1 MTGRTADAVGAG
13 AAAHR
18 AAAVAG
24 VGDTRP
30 VDILYGRSPVLEALR
45 SGRAARK
52 LVIADGIAPATRL
65 DEILTLARERGIP
78 VEESPRHR
86 LDDIAHTEHHQG
98 VAGYFHGRAPIA
110 IEDLLANSPAPQLF
124 VVLDGIQDPQN
135 LGAIT
140 RTADAVGADGIVLP
154 RHRAAGVTA
163 AAAKASAGATE
174 HVPVATVTNLVHAI
188 ELMQAAGL
196 WAVGLAADGDTRYD
210 RFDFTVPVAIVVGA
224 EGEGMRPLTRR
235 KCDAVVSLPLAGHVS
250 SLNAGAAAAV
260 LLYEVARQR
269 GFTPRG

>member
-1 MTGRTADAVGAG
+1 V
-13 AAAHR
+13 
-18 AAAVAG
+18 
-24 VGDTRP
+24 VGDTRR
-30 VDILYGRSPVLEALR
+30 VDILYGRNPVLEALR
-45 SGRAARK
+45 SGRTARK
-52 LVIADGIAPATRL
+52 LVIATGIAHEGRL
-65 DEILTLARERGIP
+65 DEILTRARDRGIP

-98 VAGYFHGRAPIA
+98 IAGYFHGRSPLA
-110 IEDLLANSPAPQLF
+110 IEDLLADSRPPQLL

-174 HVPVATVTNLVHAI
+174 HVRVATVTNLVHAM
-188 ELMQAAGL
+188 ELMQASGL
-196 WAVGLAADGDTRYD
+196 WVVGLAADGETRYD

-235 KCDAVVSLPLAGHVS
+235 KCDAVVSLPLSGRVS
-250 SLNAGAAAAV
+250 SLNAGSAAAV

-269 GFTPRG
+269 GFAPRG

>member
-1 MTGRTADAVGAG
+1 M
-13 AAAHR
+13 
-18 AAAVAG
+18 
-24 VGDTRP
+24 GDTRR
-30 VDILYGRSPVLEALR
+30 VDILYGRNPVLEALR

-52 LVIADGIAPATRL
+52 LVIATGIAREDRL
-65 DEILTLARERGIP
+65 DEILSLAGDRGIP
-78 VEESPRHR
+78 VEESARHR

-98 VAGYFHGRAPIA
+98 IAGYFHGRPPLA
-110 IEDLLANSPAPQLF
+110 IEDLLATSRPPQLF
-124 VVLDGIQDPQN
+124 VLLDGIQDPQN

-140 RTADAVGADGIVLP
+140 RTADAVGADGIILP

-196 WAVGLAADGDTRYD
+196 WVVGLAADGDTRYD
-210 RFDFTVPVAIVVGA
+210 KFDFTVPVAVVIGA
-224 EGEGMRPLTRR
+224 EGEGMRSLTRR
-235 KCDAVVSLPLAGHVS
+235 KCDAVVSLPLSGHVS

-269 GFTPRG
+269 GFAPRG